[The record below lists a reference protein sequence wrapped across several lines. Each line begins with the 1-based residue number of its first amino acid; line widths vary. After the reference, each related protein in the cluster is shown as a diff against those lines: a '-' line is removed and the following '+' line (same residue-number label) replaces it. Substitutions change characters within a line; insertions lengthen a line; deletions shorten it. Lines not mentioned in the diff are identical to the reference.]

1 MSEQPGFT
9 PSSPV
14 TSLPLKLS
22 SAVITA
28 DGSQSGDLEPD
39 RLSQL
44 KLSISARVLG
54 GLDVLLAT
62 TDKSSEGVVS
72 SPGEVPGTA
81 RLELHINS
89 ILLSSLPRLI
99 HLSGRSLGAHH
110 DEARAPSYTLMLTF
124 SDGSSTAKLWS
135 TRFEVPR
142 SPLSD
147 SRWHLTVPFSH
158 SLTPSAPSRT
168 TTTATRDHLT
178 PPPLG
183 DEVLRGDDVVT
194 HDQLA
199 STNWTAASRDE

>member
-14 TSLPLKLS
+14 SGLPLKLS

-28 DGSQSGDLEPD
+28 DGSRSEDLEPD
-39 RLSQL
+39 RLLQL

-62 TDKSSEGVVS
+62 TDKSGGGVVG
-72 SPGEVPGTA
+72 SPEAIPGTA

-99 HLSGRSLGAHH
+99 HLSGRSLGAH
-110 DEARAPSYTLMLTF
+110 DEARTPSYTLMLTF
-124 SDGSSTAKLWS
+124 SDGSATAELWS

-142 SPLSD
+142 SPLKD

-158 SLTPSAPSRT
+158 SLTPSAPPRT
-168 TTTATRDHLT
+168 TTTTGL
-178 PPPLG
+178 PP
-183 DEVLRGDDVVT
+183 
-194 HDQLA
+194 
-199 STNWTAASRDE
+199 TNWTAASRDE

>member
-14 TSLPLKLS
+14 TGLPLKLS

-28 DGSQSGDLEPD
+28 DGSRSEDLEPD
-39 RLSQL
+39 RLLEL

-62 TDKSSEGVVS
+62 TGKSGEGVVG
-72 SPGEVPGTA
+72 SPEEIPGTA

-89 ILLSSLPRLI
+89 ISLSSLPRLI

-124 SDGSSTAKLWS
+124 SDGSAIAKLWS

-158 SLTPSAPSRT
+158 SLTPPAPPRT
-168 TTTATRDHLT
+168 TTPRTRDHLT
-178 PPPLG
+178 SPPPG
-183 DEVLRGDDVVT
+183 
-194 HDQLA
+194 
-199 STNWTAASRDE
+199 